1 MLAMISLLLQIS
13 ASMVHSPADPE
24 LVHDPVIRGFCD
36 MLMRK
41 ATTER
46 FGEQGAFV
54 VRTAEG
60 TLYFVMWPPSGEK
73 DHLRWYGLF
82 PEGTVAV
89 VHTHSPWLPNA
100 SKLDMRAARRARI
113 PVYVLTPACITK
125 TNGEGSEVVMEGD
138 WGRAATSG
146 SGAGD

>member
-1 MLAMISLLLQIS
+1 MLAMIGFLLQIN
-13 ASMVHSPADPE
+13 ASIAQGPATPE
-24 LVHDPVIRGFCD
+24 LMDDPVIRGFCE

-54 VRTAEG
+54 VRTAAG
-60 TLYFVMWPPSGEK
+60 TLYFVMWPPSDDK
-73 DHLRWYGLF
+73 NHLRWYGRF
-82 PEGTVAV
+82 PKGTVAV
-89 VHTHSPWLPNA
+89 VHTHSPWLPTA

-125 TNGEGSEVVMEGD
+125 TTGEPSVVVMEGD
-138 WGRAATSG
+138 WGNLATSG
-146 SGAGD
+146 NGAGD